1 MYSSVSRVIIG
12 AIIQEY
18 NSMIILTFVV
28 AWIVF
33 TILVKVVKTT
43 VKLALTVAAIIV
55 LLKFGFDISPFDVV
69 GYVFKSLQKLSGVVE
84 GNDVIKDLIDT
95 KN

>member
-1 MYSSVSRVIIG
+1 
-12 AIIQEY
+12 
-18 NSMIILTFVV
+18 MIILTFIV

-55 LLKFGFDISPFDVV
+55 LLKIGFDISPFDVV
-69 GYVFKSLQKLSGVVE
+69 GYVFEFLQKVSGAIE
-84 GNDVIKDLIDT
+84 NNDAIKDLIDT
-95 KN
+95 NN

>member
-1 MYSSVSRVIIG
+1 
-12 AIIQEY
+12 
-18 NSMIILTFVV
+18 MIILTVIV

-55 LLKFGFDISPFDVV
+55 LLKIGFDISPFDVV
-69 GYVFKSLQKLSGVVE
+69 GYVFEFLQKVSGAIE
-84 GNDVIKDLIDT
+84 NNDSIKDLIDT
-95 KN
+95 NK

>member
-1 MYSSVSRVIIG
+1 M
-12 AIIQEY
+12 
-18 NSMIILTFVV
+18 ILTFIV

-55 LLKFGFDISPFDVV
+55 LLKIGFDISPFDVV
-69 GYVFKSLQKLSGVVE
+69 GYVFEFLQKVSGAIE
-84 GNDVIKDLIDT
+84 NNDAIKDLIDT
-95 KN
+95 NN

>member
-1 MYSSVSRVIIG
+1 M
-12 AIIQEY
+12 
-18 NSMIILTFVV
+18 ILTVIV

-55 LLKFGFDISPFDVV
+55 LLKIGFDISPFDVV
-69 GYVFKSLQKLSGVVE
+69 GYVFEFLQSISGAIE
-84 GNDVIKDLIDT
+84 SNDAIKDLIDT
-95 KN
+95 NK

>member
-1 MYSSVSRVIIG
+1 
-12 AIIQEY
+12 
-18 NSMIILTFVV
+18 MIILTVIV

-55 LLKFGFDISPFDVV
+55 LLKIGFDISPFDVV
-69 GYVFKSLQKLSGVVE
+69 GYLFEFLQKVSGAIE
-84 GNDVIKDLIDT
+84 NNDAIKDLIDT
-95 KN
+95 NK

>member
-1 MYSSVSRVIIG
+1 
-12 AIIQEY
+12 
-18 NSMIILTFVV
+18 MIILTVIV

-55 LLKFGFDISPFDVV
+55 LLKIGFDISPFDVV
-69 GYVFKSLQKLSGVVE
+69 GYLFEFLQKVSGAIE
-84 GNDVIKDLIDT
+84 SNDAIKELIDT
-95 KN
+95 NK